1 MVDNGYIDMR
11 EFLSRMVE
19 EIVLE
24 YEVMYSGDT
33 DEGSIEHLS
42 LTMIMQTVVQEIID
56 GASLDF
62 MNTFL
67 GIVKVHF
74 QEVLDSGRLDRTHE
88 DDPDSAD
95 ETCVNLR
102 PDPELDVRI
111 HWWIVETHNFS
122 PIHTHTRT
130 PSDFLGS

>member
-1 MVDNGYIDMR
+1 
-11 EFLSRMVE
+11 MVE

-24 YEVMYSGDT
+24 HEVMYSGDT
-33 DEGSIEHLS
+33 DEESIEHLS
-42 LTMIMQTVVQEIID
+42 LTTIMQTVVQEIID

-74 QEVLDSGRLDRTHE
+74 QEMLDSGRLVRTHE
-88 DDPDSAD
+88 DDPDLAD

-111 HWWIVETHNFS
+111 HWWIVV
-122 PIHTHTRT
+122 
-130 PSDFLGS
+130 